1 MSDQYQGR
9 SQGGGGPPG
18 GGHSGG
24 GHPGGGGNFQG
35 GGGGRRRRRRGRR
48 GGRGPGGGGPP
59 GGGGGGG
66 YPGQGGGG
74 GYPQPAPTFQGG
86 RPGGGRQGGGGGRR
100 RGGRGRPGRGFGG
113 GRRGGEGMGGP
124 QQWYQKQP
132 EYQPGGEVP
141 ATCDGVAE
149 VMADGYAFL
158 RKLSGNMLAAHD
170 DVWIPAPLVRQYN
183 IQTGSRV
190 VGTVVA
196 PQRPGQRPSVGQI
209 ESIDEAHPDQYKL
222 RVPFKHLTTIDPD
235 RWMRLEGDGKEMT
248 TRVIDLLAPIGFGQ
262 RYLIVAPPRTGKTVV
277 LQKLGDALNKHYPET
292 HVMVLLINERPEEVT
307 DIRRTIKGDVIASSL
322 DDLAPSHVAVAEMT
336 FARAQR
342 MVEQGRHVVLL
353 VDSLTRMARAYNM
366 EIGSSQRTLSGGLDS
381 RAMEHPKRHFGSARN
396 VEGGGSLT
404 VIATALVDT
413 GSRMD
418 QVIFEE
424 FKGTGNAELVLSR
437 ALADLRIFPAMDI
450 SKSGTRKEE
459 KIIPA
464 DILQQTWTLRRVLN
478 KLKPVEAMELLV
490 DKLQATKNNKVFLEH
505 FKIQ

>member
-1 MSDQYQGR
+1 
-9 SQGGGGPPG
+9 
-18 GGHSGG
+18 
-24 GHPGGGGNFQG
+24 
-35 GGGGRRRRRRGRR
+35 
-48 GGRGPGGGGPP
+48 
-59 GGGGGGG
+59 
-66 YPGQGGGG
+66 
-74 GYPQPAPTFQGG
+74 
-86 RPGGGRQGGGGGRR
+86 
-100 RGGRGRPGRGFGG
+100 
-113 GRRGGEGMGGP
+113 MGVP
-124 QQWYQKQP
+124 QQWTQRQP

-141 ATCDGVAE
+141 TRCDGVVE
-149 VMADGYAFL
+149 MMHEGYGFL
-158 RKLSGNMLAAHD
+158 RLTANNYLARHD
-170 DVWIPAPLVRQYN
+170 DVWLPAQLARPCNVS
-183 IQTGSRV
+183 TGSRI
-190 VGTVVA
+190 VGTVIP
-196 PQRPGQRPSVGQI
+196 PQRPGQRPTVGQI
-209 ESIDEAHPDQYKL
+209 ESIDGVSPDEYRV

-235 RWMRLEGDGKEMT
+235 RWMRLEGDGKDMT

-277 LQKLGDALNKHYPET
+277 LQKIGASLNAHYPE
-292 HVMVLLINERPEEVT
+292 VEVFVLLINERPEEVT
-307 DIRRTIKGDVIASSL
+307 DIRRTIRGEVIASSL

-342 MVEQGRHVVLL
+342 LVEQGRHVVLL

-366 EIGSSQRTLSGGLDS
+366 EIGSSSKTLSGGLDS

-459 KIIPA
+459 KIIPP
-464 DILQQTWTLRRVLN
+464 DTLRKTWTLRRVLN

-490 DKLQATKNNKVFLEH
+490 DKLEKTGSNTEFLDYFEV
-505 FKIQ
+505 K

>member
-1 MSDQYQGR
+1 
-9 SQGGGGPPG
+9 
-18 GGHSGG
+18 
-24 GHPGGGGNFQG
+24 
-35 GGGGRRRRRRGRR
+35 
-48 GGRGPGGGGPP
+48 
-59 GGGGGGG
+59 
-66 YPGQGGGG
+66 
-74 GYPQPAPTFQGG
+74 
-86 RPGGGRQGGGGGRR
+86 
-100 RGGRGRPGRGFGG
+100 
-113 GRRGGEGMGGP
+113 MGGV

-141 ATCDGVAE
+141 TTCDGVAE
-149 VMADGYAFL
+149 VMSDGYAFL
-158 RKLSGNMLAAHD
+158 RRMEGNLIAQHD
-170 DVWIPAPLVRQYN
+170 DVWVPVQLVRQYN
-183 IQTGSRV
+183 IATGSRI
-190 VGTVVA
+190 VGTVMP
-196 PQRPGQRPSVGQI
+196 PQRPGQRPAVGSI
-209 ESIDEAHPDQYKL
+209 ESIDGLPPEEYRM
-222 RVPFKHLTTIDPD
+222 RVPFKHLTTIDPE

-277 LQKLGDALNKHYPET
+277 LQKIGDALNTYYPDV

-336 FARAQR
+336 FTRAQR
-342 MVEQGRHVVLL
+342 LVEAGRHVVLL

-404 VIATALVDT
+404 VIATALIDT

-464 DILQQTWTLRRVLN
+464 DVLQQVWTLRRVLN

-490 DKLQATKNNKVFLEH
+490 DKLQATKTNKAFLEH

>member
-1 MSDQYQGR
+1 M
-9 SQGGGGPPG
+9 
-18 GGHSGG
+18 
-24 GHPGGGGNFQG
+24 GN
-35 GGGGRRRRRRGRR
+35 
-48 GGRGPGGGGPP
+48 
-59 GGGGGGG
+59 
-66 YPGQGGGG
+66 
-74 GYPQPAPTFQGG
+74 A
-86 RPGGGRQGGGGGRR
+86 
-100 RGGRGRPGRGFGG
+100 
-113 GRRGGEGMGGP
+113 

-132 EYQPGGEVP
+132 EYQPGGEV
-141 ATCDGVAE
+141 ATTCDGIAE
-149 VMADGYAFL
+149 VMSDGYAFL
-158 RKLSGNMLAAHD
+158 RRIGNNMLAQHD
-170 DVWIPAPLVRQYN
+170 DVWVQIHHVRQFN
-183 IQTGSRV
+183 IATGSRI
-190 VGTVVA
+190 VGTVMP
-196 PQRPGQRPSVGQI
+196 PQRPGQRPSVAEIQT
-209 ESIDEAHPDQYKL
+209 IDGVTPEEYRV

-277 LQKLGDALNKHYPET
+277 LQKIGAALNTYYPDV

-307 DIRRTIKGDVIASSL
+307 DIRRSIKGEVIASSL

-342 MVEQGRHVVLL
+342 MVEEGAHVVLL

-459 KIIPA
+459 KIIPP

-490 DKLQATKNNKVFLEH
+490 DKLQATANNKKFLEH
-505 FKIQ
+505 FKIL

>member
-1 MSDQYQGR
+1 
-9 SQGGGGPPG
+9 
-18 GGHSGG
+18 
-24 GHPGGGGNFQG
+24 
-35 GGGGRRRRRRGRR
+35 
-48 GGRGPGGGGPP
+48 
-59 GGGGGGG
+59 
-66 YPGQGGGG
+66 
-74 GYPQPAPTFQGG
+74 
-86 RPGGGRQGGGGGRR
+86 
-100 RGGRGRPGRGFGG
+100 
-113 GRRGGEGMGGP
+113 MGGP

-141 ATCDGVAE
+141 PTCDGVAE

-158 RKLSGNMLAAHD
+158 RKLSANMLAQHD

-183 IQTGSRV
+183 IQTGSRI
-190 VGTVVA
+190 VGTVMP

-209 ESIDEAHPDQYKL
+209 ETIDDAHPDEYKM
-222 RVPFKHLTTIDPD
+222 RVPFKHLTTIDPE

-277 LQKLGDALNKHYPET
+277 LQKIGDALNTQYPDV

-307 DIRRTIKGDVIASSL
+307 DIRRNIKGDVIASSL

-342 MVEQGRHVVLL
+342 LVEQGAHVVLL
-353 VDSLTRMARAYNM
+353 CDSLTRMARAYNM

-396 VEGGGSLT
+396 CEGGGSLT
-404 VIATALVDT
+404 VIATALIDT

-490 DKLQATKNNKVFLEH
+490 DKLQATKNNKAFLEH
-505 FKIQ
+505 FKIL

>member
-1 MSDQYQGR
+1 MFMSDQYQGGPP
-9 SQGGGGPPG
+9 SGGGGGGGYQGGGGFHG
-18 GGHSGG
+18 
-24 GHPGGGGNFQG
+24 G

-48 GGRGPGGGGPP
+48 GGRGGQGGGGFQ

-66 YPGQGGGG
+66 YQVQTGGSP
-74 GYPQPAPTFQGG
+74 YPQPAPTFQGG
-86 RPGGGRQGGGGGRR
+86 RPGGGGRQGGRPGGGRR
-100 RGGRGRPGRGFGG
+100 RGGRSGRGFG
-113 GRRGGEGMGGP
+113 GRRGGETGMGGP

-132 EYQPGGEVP
+132 EYQPGAEVP
-141 ATCDGVAE
+141 TTCDGIAE
-149 VMADGYAFL
+149 VMAEGYAFL
-158 RKLSGNMLAAHD
+158 RRVANNMLAMHD
-170 DVWIPAPLVRQYN
+170 DVWVPPQIVRQYN
-183 IQTGSRV
+183 IGTGSRI
-190 VGTVVA
+190 VGTVLP
-196 PQRPGQRPSVGQI
+196 PQRPGQRPTVGQI
-209 ESIDEAHPDQYKL
+209 ESVDGQAPDEYKL

-262 RYLIVAPPRTGKTVV
+262 RYLIVAPPRTGKTVI
-277 LQKLGDALNKHYPET
+277 LQKIGNALNTYYPEVK
-292 HVMVLLINERPEEVT
+292 VMVLLINERPEEVT
-307 DIRRTIKGDVIASSL
+307 DIRRNIKGDVIASSL

-336 FARAQR
+336 FSRAQR
-342 MVEQGRHVVLL
+342 MVEAGEHVVLL

-464 DILQQTWTLRRVLN
+464 DLLQQTWTLRRVLN

-490 DKLQATKNNKVFLEH
+490 DKLQATANNAKFLDH
-505 FKIQ
+505 FKIL